1 MKTVLTLT
9 AAVLATLG
17 IWFTGQTSSASS
29 VRLSE
34 IFESLRQQNSL
45 QLQIRRADT
54 ANAVIWVKQPGL
66 LRWEE
71 SPTSYRIARGSRLWK
86 IEDNG
91 MTVADLA
98 SNKAE
103 QRAASSGAAELQSDT
118 AGMAA
123 GAGAAAEPGLHAE
136 SVSPHEDDQTV
147 SWFDHDG
154 HIDLFAL
161 LNIVPDDP
169 RPLMDALPEGT
180 ATWNGHSCYIYTSE
194 VTSGGHPLLLQIYV
208 DRSTRQLAGIA
219 ALDLLRKGTP
229 PVAELTLVAMNPVVD
244 EAKFKVPVQL
254 AEQDYIGKI
263 TDTQGLVTL
272 RPAGVQ
278 RWTPVHRQLLVQP
291 RDWIRTD
298 VRGANAVTVTLT
310 SQVTLVIGPASLVE
324 VTSGH
329 QAVLHAGSV
338 EVIRTKQSDGEFLLH
353 GIAAGDER
361 RFTESGKQLV
371 QLDRD
376 GRLSDVAKK
385 PVWLAGYE
393 GSSAEDSIGSL
404 IVNVDGREQSLS
416 VGVHHVTVEIRDQI
430 ARTTIEETF
439 VNHTDWR
446 LEGQFHFPL
455 PQDASISGFGM
466 WIGGELIEADIVE
479 KQRAR
484 EIYETIL
491 REKRDPGL
499 LEWTGGNI
507 FKARVFP
514 IEPLSEKRIKIVYT
528 QE

>member
-1 MKTVLTLT
+1 MTNSEHPIPDDELQLADLLRTVRTDAAEPDKQLLRDLRQHSLTVFQESALTAPAVAGPSEVSTFTDHAHSDDEVHQASPRPERAGSDSSMSRFTMKTVLTLT

-219 ALDLLRKGTP
+219 ALDLLRKGAP

-291 RDWIRTD
+291 RDWIRT
-298 VRGANAVTVTLT
+298 
-310 SQVTLVIGPASLVE
+310 
-324 VTSGH
+324 
-329 QAVLHAGSV
+329 
-338 EVIRTKQSDGEFLLH
+338 
-353 GIAAGDER
+353 
-361 RFTESGKQLV
+361 
-371 QLDRD
+371 
-376 GRLSDVAKK
+376 
-385 PVWLAGYE
+385 
-393 GSSAEDSIGSL
+393 
-404 IVNVDGREQSLS
+404 
-416 VGVHHVTVEIRDQI
+416 
-430 ARTTIEETF
+430 
-439 VNHTDWR
+439 
-446 LEGQFHFPL
+446 
-455 PQDASISGFGM
+455 
-466 WIGGELIEADIVE
+466 
-479 KQRAR
+479 
-484 EIYETIL
+484 
-491 REKRDPGL
+491 
-499 LEWTGGNI
+499 
-507 FKARVFP
+507 
-514 IEPLSEKRIKIVYT
+514 
-528 QE
+528 